1 LAQNQCMNRF
11 EAKSKRWNCFRMIN
25 HTHTTTKNCSKSDS
39 PYLSPCTISLI
50 FIALISLFVLS
61 PPIHAKEQA
70 LDVAIIMDTSGS
82 MKKNDPNKLRREA
95 AKMFVALLD
104 RKDRVSL
111 VSFSGRAY
119 PITRFLSLNERKN
132 EQKLLKSIDKLI
144 ANGKYT
150 NLHDALQRGY
160 ELLTSKNKKGHAK
173 HIILMSDGKMDLGN
187 KERNLRLLEKTLEE
201 LTPKL
206 AQENIKVHTVAFTKK
221 AYIPLLKLAA
231 EDTDGQFVLLNTPQ
245 GIHQVFET
253 LFERAKLPEMLP
265 LREDSFILDKAVKE
279 ITVVASKFKPYSN
292 ITLASP
298 DGTDISKTHHDKNVK
313 WFSAKQFD
321 LITIKKPAKGYW
333 LVKYSEGGN
342 KAYIITDFKLEAKST
357 KKHAEPGS
365 PLQIQAFLS
374 KNNKKINQRSLLRST
389 EFKAKVT
396 SPIGSVINNL
406 LLDDGSEIG
415 SERNDG
421 IYGIS
426 YAFELEGT
434 YKVEI
439 TATGQTFDRKKIL
452 FVDVEST
459 NPNLP
464 FAKAKAERK
473 KQAEIQKQKEMEA
486 ARLAKEEAERLRAE
500 ADALEAEKLAKAQAE
515 KDKHAANGHD
525 VKANN
530 DSHQKDHS
538 DELSG
543 AHSDGHSDEH
553 SEPGTEDD
561 KNANSNGFTL
571 GNAIFIFIMF
581 NVFLGTLG
589 GGYYY
594 LYKRKQK
601 QKSKDVPDEPDQS
614 DESKTEGKPKNA
626 VDLSSDDETSEF
638 GHMDEDHEDVDLEAD
653 ESISSAVTDI
663 DLEEELSSILEEA
676 EQEDGK

>member
-1 LAQNQCMNRF
+1 
-11 EAKSKRWNCFRMIN
+11 MIKQTN
-25 HTHTTTKNCSKSDS
+25 IITNTHCYSANKQQ
-39 PYLSPCTISLI
+39 PQHYMLLIFISLI
-50 FIALISLFVLS
+50 SLTLFTPQLF
-61 PPIHAKEQA
+61 AEEQA

-144 ANGKYT
+144 ANGKFT

-160 ELLTSKNKKGHAK
+160 ELLTSKSKKGHAK
-173 HIILMSDGKMDLGN
+173 HIILMSDGKMDMGK

-206 AQENIKVHTVAFTKK
+206 ARENIKVHTVAFTKK

-231 EDTDGQFVLLNTPQ
+231 NDTDGQFVLLNTPQ

-279 ITVVASKFKPYSN
+279 ITIVASKFKPYSN

-298 DGTDISKTHHDKNVK
+298 EGLDISKSNHDKNVK

-342 KAYIITDFKLEAKST
+342 KAYIISDFKLEAKST

-374 KNNKKINQRSLLRST
+374 KNGKKINQRAMLRST

-452 FVDVEST
+452 FIDVAST

-464 FAKAKAERK
+464 FAKAKAERERQAELK
-473 KQAEIQKQKEMEA
+473 KQQEMEA

-500 ADALEAEKLAKAQAE
+500 AEALEAEKLAKE
-515 KDKHAANGHD
+515 KEEKLKHAANVQD
-525 VKANN
+525 VVTEQPLHEDANAEAIN
-530 DSHQKDHS
+530 EG
-538 DELSG
+538 DENVN
-543 AHSDGHSDEH
+543 
-553 SEPGTEDD
+553 T
-561 KNANSNGFTL
+561 NGFTL
-571 GNAIFIFIMF
+571 GNAVFIFIMF
-581 NVFLGTLG
+581 NVFLGTMG
-589 GGYYY
+589 GGYYFW
-594 LYKRKQK
+594 YKRKQK
-601 QKSKDVPDEPDQS
+601 QKSKESQDDSDKANDSNNSKDEA
-614 DESKTEGKPKNA
+614 KPKNA
-626 VDLSSDDETSEF
+626 VDLSSDNETSEF
-638 GHMDEDHEDVDLEAD
+638 GHMDDDHEDVDLEAD
-653 ESISSAVTDI
+653 ESISSAITDI

-676 EQEDGK
+676 EAEQENEK

>member
-1 LAQNQCMNRF
+1 ML
-11 EAKSKRWNCFRMIN
+11 
-25 HTHTTTKNCSKSDS
+25 
-39 PYLSPCTISLI
+39 LI
-50 FIALISLFVLS
+50 FCVLISFSSQL
-61 PPIHAKEQA
+61 PAEEQA

-119 PITRFLSLNERKN
+119 PVTRFLSLNERKN

-160 ELLTSKNKKGHAK
+160 ELLTSKSKKGHAK

-206 AQENIKVHTVAFTKK
+206 ARENIKVHTVAFTKK

-231 EDTDGQFVLLNTPQ
+231 DDTDGQFVLLNTPQ

-265 LREDSFILDKAVKE
+265 LREDSFVLDKAVKE
-279 ITVVASKFKPYSN
+279 ITIVASKYKPHSN

-298 DGTDISKTHHDKNVK
+298 DGLDISKSNHSDNVK

-321 LITIKKPAKGYW
+321 LITIKNPSKGYW
-333 LVKYSEGGN
+333 LIKYSEGGN
-342 KAYIITDFKLEAKST
+342 KAYIISDFKLEATTT

-374 KNNKKINQRSLLRST
+374 KNNRKINQRSILRST
-389 EFKAKVT
+389 EFRAKVT
-396 SPIGSVINNL
+396 SPIGSVIDNL

-452 FVDVEST
+452 FIDVAST

-464 FAKAKAERK
+464 FAKAKAERERQTELK
-473 KQAEIQKQKEMEA
+473 KQAEMEA
-486 ARLAKEEAERLRAE
+486 ARLAKEEAERLRVEAE
-500 ADALEAEKLAKAQAE
+500 ALAADELAKAEAEKAK
-515 KDKHAANGHD
+515 HGANGHD
-525 VKANN
+525 TVKA
-530 DSHQKDHS
+530 Q
-538 DELSG
+538 SG
-543 AHSDGHSDEH
+543 HVDEH
-553 SEPGTEDD
+553 GDSQAHTSDD
-561 KNANSNGFTL
+561 HDENANEEDVNNNGFTL
-571 GNAIFIFIMF
+571 GNAVFIFIMF
-581 NVFLGTLG
+581 NVFLGGMG
-589 GGYYY
+589 GVYYY
-594 LYKRKQK
+594 IYKRKQK
-601 QKSKDVPDEPDQS
+601 QKSKETENNEEVKESEPKQ
-614 DESKTEGKPKNA
+614 KNA
-626 VDLSSDDETSEF
+626 VDLSSHDESSEF
-638 GHMDEDHEDVDLEAD
+638 GHMNDEHDDVDLEAD
-653 ESISSAVTDI
+653 ESISSAITDM
-663 DLEEELSSILEEA
+663 DLDQELSSILEEA
-676 EQEDGK
+676 EQESEK

>member
-1 LAQNQCMNRF
+1 MNRF
-11 EAKSKRWNCFRMIN
+11 GGKKRRNGIVFRMNKYTNII
-25 HTHTTTKNCSKSDS
+25 TDTPYISASKCGPSPTK
-39 PYLSPCTISLI
+39 LLI
-50 FIALISLFVLS
+50 FIVLVSLFLFS
-61 PPIHAKEQA
+61 SQILAKEQA

-82 MKKNDPNKLRREA
+82 MSKNDPVKLRREA
-95 AKMFVALLD
+95 AKMFVELLD

-150 NLHDALQRGY
+150 NLHDALLRGY

-187 KERNLRLLEKTLEE
+187 EERNLRLLEKTLAE

-206 AQENIKVHTVAFTKK
+206 ASKNIKVHTVAFTKK

-231 EDTDGQFVLLNTPQ
+231 DDTDGQFVLLNTPQ

-253 LFERAKLPEMLP
+253 LFERTKLPEMLP
-265 LREDSFILDKAVKE
+265 LREDSFVLDNAVKE
-279 ITVVASKFKPYSN
+279 ITIVASKFKPHSN

-298 DGTDISKTHHDKNVK
+298 DGLDISKANHDETVK

-321 LITIKKPAKGYW
+321 LITIKKPSKGYW
-333 LVKYSEGGN
+333 LIKYSEGGN
-342 KAYIITDFKLEAKST
+342 KAYIISDFKLEATST

-365 PLQIQAFLS
+365 PLQIQAYLS
-374 KNNKKINQRSLLRST
+374 KNNKKINRRAILRST

-415 SERNDG
+415 SERKDG

-439 TATGQTFDRKKIL
+439 TATGQTFDRKKTL
-452 FVDVEST
+452 FIDVAST

-464 FAKAKAERK
+464 FAKAKAEREKLAELK
-473 KQAEIQKQKEMEA
+473 KQAEMEA
-486 ARLAKEEAERLRAE
+486 ARLAKEEAERLRDEAE
-500 ADALEAEKLAKAQAE
+500 ALEAEKIAIAEAE
-515 KDKHAANGHD
+515 KNKHGVVNNTHDKVEEESIHEDEHAAPHADPHTEETAEHD
-525 VKANN
+525 ENTTV
-530 DSHQKDHS
+530 
-538 DELSG
+538 E
-543 AHSDGHSDEH
+543 
-553 SEPGTEDD
+553 EP
-561 KNANSNGFTL
+561 NSNGFTL
-571 GNAIFIFIMF
+571 GNAVFIFIMF
-581 NVFLGTLG
+581 NVFLGTMG
-589 GGYYY
+589 GGYYFY
-594 LYKRKQK
+594 HRRKQK
-601 QKSKDVPDEPDQS
+601 QKSKDIENPNNEL
-614 DESKTEGKPKNA
+614 EETATEKQPKNT
-626 VDLSSDDETSEF
+626 VDLSSSNEPSEF
-638 GHMDEDHEDVDLEAD
+638 GHMDDDHEDIDLDAD

-663 DLEEELSSILEEA
+663 DLEEELSSILEDA
-676 EQEDGK
+676 EQENEK